1 MRSVTRW
8 EIEAWSTRE
17 SIKVCIGAPTIPM
30 KRTREILDSGKFKD
44 ARIYKVVDDI
54 RTLVRIVDG
63 QPQTR
68 GVPWW
73 RQEA

>member
-1 MRSVTRW
+1 
-8 EIEAWSTRE
+8 
-17 SIKVCIGAPTIPM
+17 M